1 MNTEGLETGNACP
14 CCGGDELNFG
24 QEYFCATDGCPYLN
38 NTPNAAAVVVD
49 DDPEAYDYG
58 GDLARAARA
67 AKQYIV
73 RGLNGRFRKQRI
85 VRFLEF
91 QLETYK
97 TLYFASSKRFLFSDP
112 PDEGARAKAG
122 FWALRVQ
129 KLNTRLR
136 RVRGL

>member
-1 MNTEGLETGNACP
+1 MRTGNPCP
-14 CCGGDELNFG
+14 VCGGPELNFG
-24 QEYFCATDGCPYLN
+24 HEYFCETDGCEYLSN
-38 NTPNAAAVVVD
+38 CPNSVGWAPGP
-49 DDPEAYDYG
+49 DDPDAYDYG
-58 GDLARAARA
+58 GDLRRALKA

-73 RGLNGRFRKQRI
+73 RGLYGRVRKQRV

-91 QLETYK
+91 QLETCK
-97 TLYFASSKRFLFSDP
+97 NLYFASSKRFLFSDP
-112 PDEGARAKAG
+112 PDIGARHKAD